1 MSTNRRSVVHGLL
14 SLLVVRFLAACM
26 PTKNQTGDTSGGD
39 SGDSGDSGSTGDSGT
54 NDSGTNDTS
63 ETGETGT
70 DANDVV
76 LALSEYPEL
85 AAVGGEVLLTDPK
98 AGNIIVARVSSSS
111 VVCLSSQCTH
121 AGCPVKYN
129 QQADRFDCPCHGS
142 QFAYD
147 GSVIRGPATRALTS
161 FPTEFDGA
169 QVVIE
174 VV

>member
-1 MSTNRRSVVHGLL
+1 MSANRRSVLRGVL
-14 SLLVVRFLAACM
+14 SLLVVRVLAACT
-26 PTKNQTGDTSGGD
+26 PARNQIGDPSGSD
-39 SGDSGDSGSTGDSGT
+39 SRGGDSGSTGDSGT

-63 ETGETGT
+63 ETDETGT

-76 LALSEYPEL
+76 LALSDFPEL
-85 AAVGGEVLLTDPK
+85 AVVGGEVLLSDPK

-121 AGCPVKYN
+121 AGCPVQYN

-142 QFAYD
+142 QFADD
-147 GSVIRGPATRALTS
+147 GTVIRGPANRPLAS
-161 FPTEFDGA
+161 FQTEFDGV